1 MIHHRL
7 GLRIPRAPGHRPAWH
22 ATGWPSRCSGKNEV
36 GRSWT
41 TEMMRKIRENQ
52 GKICIKYVKCS
63 RMRFLT
69 RSFWPRFIGSL
80 PCHGGVAPVRHV
92 STTLASCLNDT
103 AALNLTSATTKL
115 ACNGVTPFFCRAFGM
130 LLHHSFDSCCYR
142 WTLRGSPVCPSHS
155 CSRCES
161 CEVLDLEG
169 YWFLVFF
176 SWQVLFFLGVPASML
191 SCFSDFLLFCFSAFL
206 LLCFSASLLFCFSC
220 FSAFLLFAF
229 PASLLFLLLCFSA
242 FCCSCFFACLL
253 LCFPCFSAFVLL
265 CLSTS
270 TILLFLFFSHVF
282 LLLYFLLLCSFASL
296 LPVFTVSLFF
306 IFFCLIL
313 FCLYP
318 NWTL

>member
-176 SWQVLFFLGVPASML
+176 RGRF
-191 SCFSDFLLFCFSAFL
+191 
-206 LLCFSASLLFCFSC
+206 
-220 FSAFLLFAF
+220 
-229 PASLLFLLLCFSA
+229 
-242 FCCSCFFACLL
+242 
-253 LCFPCFSAFVLL
+253 
-265 CLSTS
+265 
-270 TILLFLFFSHVF
+270 
-282 LLLYFLLLCSFASL
+282 
-296 LPVFTVSLFF
+296 
-306 IFFCLIL
+306 
-313 FCLYP
+313 
-318 NWTL
+318 

>member
-1 MIHHRL
+1 MCVTYIHIYIYTYICYTFYIRIIHHRL
-7 GLRIPRAPGHRPAWH
+7 GLRIPRAPGHCPAWH

-69 RSFWPRFIGSL
+69 RRFWPRFIGSL

-176 SWQVLFFLGVPASML
+176 VAGFGFFGGSWFY
-191 SCFSDFLLFCFSAFL
+191 AFL
-206 LLCFSASLLFCFSC
+206 FLWFS
-220 FSAFLLFAF
+220 
-229 PASLLFLLLCFSA
+229 ASLLFLLLCFSA
-242 FCCSCFFACLL
+242 FCCSCFFAFLL

-282 LLLYFLLLCSFASL
+282 LLLYFLLLCFFASCLCCLFVFSFSFA
-296 LPVFTVSLFF
+296 
-306 IFFCLIL
+306 
-313 FCLYP
+313 
-318 NWTL
+318 